1 MQLVDANVILRYILW
16 DHESLAEQA
25 QAIIEREE
33 VEILFEV
40 VSEVVYVLESVYETG
55 RADIQASVAGLL
67 NYPNIRVSDLDL
79 LSEGLRLFATIR
91 LDFVDA
97 LLVGYHRIRRAKV
110 FSFDKKVNALVR
122 Q

>member
-33 VEILFEV
+33 VEIPFEV

-67 NYPNIRVSDLDL
+67 NYLNIRVSEPDV
-79 LSEGLRLFATIR
+79 LSEGLRLFATTR

-97 LLVGYHRIRRAKV
+97 LLVGYHRIRQAKV

>member
-33 VEILFEV
+33 VEIPFEV

-55 RADIQASVAGLL
+55 RADIQAS
-67 NYPNIRVSDLDL
+67 RS
-79 LSEGLRLFATIR
+79 RFAE
-91 LDFVDA
+91 LP
-97 LLVGYHRIRRAKV
+97 
-110 FSFDKKVNALVR
+110 
-122 Q
+122 